1 MMNTGK
7 KMDGINPN
15 LKMIKFRGQKFKDEE
30 FFAYIGFVGAWL
42 CVVGMLMA
50 KYMMQ

>member
-1 MMNTGK
+1 
-7 KMDGINPN
+7 
-15 LKMIKFRGQKFKDEE
+15 MIKFRGQNFKDEE